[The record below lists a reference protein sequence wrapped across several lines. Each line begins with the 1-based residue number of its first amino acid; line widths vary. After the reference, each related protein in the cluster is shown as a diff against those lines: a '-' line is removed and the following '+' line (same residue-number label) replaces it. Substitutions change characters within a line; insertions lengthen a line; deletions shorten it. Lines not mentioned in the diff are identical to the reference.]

1 MGSIV
6 FGQAALYRPSAVPLA
21 SGEREVAAPRL
32 AGRAAGL
39 LRTLER
45 GRQAAASEA
54 DILIEAESGT
64 GKEVLARI
72 IHHASARRQ
81 RPFVAVNCAA
91 VPEALLESELFG
103 HAKGAYTGADAAQ
116 AGQIESAQGG
126 TLLLDEVGE
135 MPLHLQPKLLRV
147 LQERELRRLGE
158 NRNIRVD
165 IRVVATTNRSLA
177 ALVREGLFRADL
189 YYRLNVIALTLP
201 PLRERLEDIPLLA
214 QHFLERYAPSGK
226 RLRLAEEFLQRL
238 CQHSWPGNV
247 RELENS
253 IRRAV
258 ALSPGEEISADLQ
271 PSLLQAMPAA
281 FPAALHAAQPHKPGW
296 EGMIHA
302 TRPGDEDGA
311 GGAYEDGAAL
321 SVGDGL
327 AGRALLVPGMKW
339 HEAERELLVR
349 TLAATGGNRSRAAVM
364 LGISLRTVRNKI
376 REYGLPPRADYATGG
391 DYAAD

>member
-1 MGSIV
+1 MRSV
-6 FGQAALYRPSAVPLA
+6 AFGQAEPFYRAGTETSRQAGGACGRVEESAVPT
-21 SGEREVAAPRL
+21 L
-32 AGRAAGL
+32 AGESLAL
-39 LRTLER
+39 LRTIER

-54 DILIEAESGT
+54 DVLIEAESGT
-64 GKEVLARI
+64 GKEVLARM
-72 IHHASARRQ
+72 IHHGSSRRN
-81 RPFVAVNCAA
+81 RPFVAVNCSA

-103 HAKGAYTGADAAQ
+103 HAKGAYTGANAAQ
-116 AGQIESAQGG
+116 TGQIESAQGG
-126 TLLLDEVGE
+126 TLLLDEIGE

-158 NRNIRVD
+158 NRNVRVD

-201 PLRERLEDIPLLA
+201 PLRERREDIPLLA
-214 QHFLERYAPSGK
+214 EHFLQRYAPPDRG
-226 RLRLAEEFLQRL
+226 LRLAPEFLQRL
-238 CQHSWPGNV
+238 CEHSWPGNV
-247 RELENS
+247 RELENA

-271 PSLLQAMPAA
+271 PGLLQAAQVAA
-281 FPAALHAAQPHKPGW
+281 PLAGQ
-296 EGMIHA
+296 
-302 TRPGDEDGA
+302 RPGSVYFETDFYSGEDGDE
-311 GGAYEDGAAL
+311 GK
-321 SVGDGL
+321 
-327 AGRALLVPGMKW
+327 RLLYPGMKL

-376 REYGLPPRADYATGG
+376 REYGLPPRGN
-391 DYAAD
+391 YAAD

>member
-1 MGSIV
+1 MRSVV
-6 FGQAALYRPSAVPLA
+6 FGEAAPYYRPGAEASALGA
-21 SGEREVAAPRL
+21 GGGGSAAENPAPTL
-32 AGRAAGL
+32 AGRSAAL
-39 LRTLER
+39 LRTIEC

-64 GKEVLARI
+64 GKEVLARM
-72 IHHASARRQ
+72 IHQESARRK
-81 RPFVAVNCAA
+81 RPFVAVNCSA

-103 HAKGAYTGADAAQ
+103 HAKGAYTGANAAQ

-126 TLLLDEVGE
+126 TLLLDEIGE

-158 NRNIRVD
+158 TRNVRVD

-201 PLRERLEDIPLLA
+201 PLRERREDIPLLA
-214 QHFLERYAPSGK
+214 EHFLERHAPRG
-226 RLRLAEEFLQRL
+226 RELRLAPEFLQRL
-238 CQHSWPGNV
+238 CEHSWPGNV

-258 ALSPGEEISADLQ
+258 ALSPGDEISADLQ
-271 PSLLQAMPAA
+271 PGLLQALPVAG
-281 FPAALHAAQPHKPGW
+281 P
-296 EGMIHA
+296 
-302 TRPGDEDGA
+302 RPGSAHFETGA
-311 GGAYEDGAAL
+311 CAAE
-321 SVGDGL
+321 GL
-327 AGRALLVPGMKW
+327 VEVRTLLYPGMKLQ
-339 HEAERELLVR
+339 EAERELLVR

-376 REYGLPPRADYATGG
+376 REYGLPPRGN
-391 DYAAD
+391 YAAN